1 MAQLKLIVTGQLF
14 PPLTCNPTHGKR
26 LAQCG
31 DCKIL
36 RRYSVLPS
44 PQLYRCLLEK
54 HHAPAH
60 RRRKH
65 SVWLTLQLVGQGD
78 GINYP
83 VGQSLLGDSLT
94 FLLTSVA
101 DKELLRASEAPGE
114 VHVYAQR
121 SYESAVRSVVLAD
134 RNLSLTESSGSK

>member
-1 MAQLKLIVTGQLF
+1 M
-14 PPLTCNPTHGKR
+14 
-26 LAQCG
+26 
-31 DCKIL
+31 
-36 RRYSVLPS
+36 
-44 PQLYRCLLEK
+44 
-54 HHAPAH
+54 
-60 RRRKH
+60 
-65 SVWLTLQLVGQGD
+65 WLTLQLVGQGD